1 MSTARKKIGI
11 ALSGGGYRAAAYHI
25 GTLRALHRL
34 GILDKVNVISSV
46 SGGSITAAYYA
57 LNKDNYE
64 DFEKGFIRCLSKS
77 VLWSSFLYLGI
88 AGLLLLG
95 TSVAM
100 SHLTAYLTSFLFP
113 NQPIL
118 SGVCAALAG
127 VIVFFLLLVLFLK
140 YSFDTLPT
148 SKLISRLYNKVFF
161 KQKTLGDLPDSP
173 TLCINSTNI
182 ATQVPFYFSKKAMGE
197 YAYRV
202 KGKSIFNPERFPIA
216 SAVMASSCVP
226 YGFTPI
232 TIDKKHLT
240 EEYDNCPNNPE
251 PPKLIDGG
259 VYDNQGGHKLSHDK
273 SRFHTDFIIVSDA
286 GNSDISASGTTN
298 IFNLVMNTISLMMDR
313 IKKMQ
318 RADNLYESYVGKEHF
333 AYVPLE
339 WDCSARLIQGFA
351 NNLKDENIHPDVWEA
366 HGITKEEITNLKG
379 AESISANKV
388 VIEKLKKSIN
398 WSELEK
404 KVPLQEHEQLARS
417 VGTNLTALSHKE
429 IECLAEHS
437 AWLTEVQVRLY
448 MPMLVTN
455 DM

>member
-1 MSTARKKIGI
+1 
-11 ALSGGGYRAAAYHI
+11 
-25 GTLRALHRL
+25 
-34 GILDKVNVISSV
+34 
-46 SGGSITAAYYA
+46 
-57 LNKDNYE
+57 
-64 DFEKGFIRCLSKS
+64 
-77 VLWSSFLYLGI
+77 
-88 AGLLLLG
+88 
-95 TSVAM
+95 
-100 SHLTAYLTSFLFP
+100 
-113 NQPIL
+113 
-118 SGVCAALAG
+118 
-127 VIVFFLLLVLFLK
+127 
-140 YSFDTLPT
+140 
-148 SKLISRLYNKVFF
+148 
-161 KQKTLGDLPDSP
+161 
-173 TLCINSTNI
+173 
-182 ATQVPFYFSKKAMGE
+182 
-197 YAYRV
+197 
-202 KGKSIFNPERFPIA
+202 
-216 SAVMASSCVP
+216 
-226 YGFTPI
+226 
-232 TIDKKHLT
+232 
-240 EEYDNCPNNPE
+240 
-251 PPKLIDGG
+251 
-259 VYDNQGGHKLSHDK
+259 
-273 SRFHTDFIIVSDA
+273 
-286 GNSDISASGTTN
+286 
-298 IFNLVMNTISLMMDR
+298 MDR

-417 VGTNLTALSHKE
+417 VSTNLTALSHKE